1 MTIEMI
7 LLAFEALRDEKG
19 NPDDPI
25 QARLMQEFDEAGDE
39 GLSVPELAEALLGR
53 ELTIEEENLVLLRT
67 EDAEGHA

>member
-7 LLAFEALRDEKG
+7 LRAFEALRDEKG

-39 GLSVPELAEALLGR
+39 GLSVPELAEVA
-53 ELTIEEENLVLLRT
+53 N
-67 EDAEGHA
+67 